1 MLVRSSS
8 TACSLYRHMCPG
20 GKPLAP
26 HPAFPLP
33 QEYRDTTLNGAVEQ
47 MYQEMGSR
55 HRVRSP
61 CIQIIKT
68 ATLTASQVRGAP
80 GRAGGPWQLALSV
93 VACGQAQGGLGSGRR
108 GWRMTHAWARQCTCM
123 LPAAG
128 SARCPARPCLPTALL
143 KCAPPRSLR
152 PAVQARG
159 HAAAARQQDQ
169 LPAGAQGAAPL
180 VPVSNPAWLCCLP
193 AAYQPLAKLAVVAGL
208 CAACA
213 SVGQRSPSLFAACF
227 CPGRMVRASHALMPL
242 PLIVCPSASL
252 APAASSAPPSRRCA
266 PTWPSTERLPLEQLA
281 ATLAAAAAAA
291 ATQLA
296 RWSGAAEEEAARPA
310 RARRRS
316 ARRRR
321 RRQPGGGG
329 SAPRPRPAA
338 RLGARLQARV
348 NTR

>member
-1 MLVRSSS
+1 MQAQRGSAGTVWWPVDQGGVWQRGQR
-8 TACSLYRHMCPG
+8 TAKRMHGHVAMHLH
-20 GKPLAP
+20 A
-26 HPAFPLP
+26 
-33 QEYRDTTLNGAVEQ
+33 TTCCWL
-47 MYQEMGSR
+47 
-55 HRVRSP
+55 
-61 CIQIIKT
+61 
-68 ATLTASQVRGAP
+68 SQVP
-80 GRAGGPWQLALSV
+80 GTAALPH
-93 VACGQAQGGLGSGRR
+93 CTAQ
-108 GWRMTHAWARQCTCM
+108 M
-123 LPAAG
+123 
-128 SARCPARPCLPTALL
+128 
-143 KCAPPRSLR
+143 CAPPRSLR
-152 PAVQARG
+152 HAVQARG

-180 VPVSNPAWLCCLP
+180 VPVRAPAWL
-193 AAYQPLAKLAVVAGL
+193 AAYQPLAKLACLLLLGCVSH
-208 CAACA
+208 CA
-213 SVGQRSPSLFAACF
+213 SVGARSATLLAACF
-227 CPGRMVRASHALMPL
+227 CPCRMVQASHAHMPL
-242 PLIVCPSASL
+242 PLIVCPSAAP

-296 RWSGAAEEEAARPA
+296 CWSGAAEEEAARPA